1 MNQSENMLKTVSAQF
16 SFCSLLFSDE
26 FPLDAI
32 KSVHKCPLKPHNYRG
47 EKKPN
52 TKKKITIL
60 IEHSCGVAWEP
71 VREAPPQSESE
82 LIRMTKSQDE
92 GPHVEAII
100 EQGSCAGAVMEALV
114 GSRSSAQPAAQA

>member
-1 MNQSENMLKTVSAQF
+1 MPSKASQLQGRKKNQ
-16 SFCSLLFSDE
+16 
-26 FPLDAI
+26 
-32 KSVHKCPLKPHNYRG
+32 H
-47 EKKPN
+47 
-52 TKKKITIL
+52 KKKITIL